1 MGFSH
6 EASSV
11 VLTATDGD
19 LNEAA
24 ELLTQQQQQ
33 QRQQSQESQAA
44 LIPADNT
51 L

>member
-33 QRQQSQESQAA
+33 RQQSQESQAA